1 MEETKLKNIYQS
13 IPAVMGKIK
22 AVEKDHINQM
32 QKYRFRSIDDVY
44 NACNK
49 AMADEKI
56 TIEPKY
62 SIICN
67 DLTKNDRG
75 GLVRSVVI
83 QGSYKI
89 IAEDGSFIEIST
101 IGEAIDHS
109 DKAFNK
115 AMSQAFKYA
124 LFQVFMI
131 PTEEEKDTEA
141 KDNPIPPKTQ
151 NAPKKE
157 EPKQDKTLENE
168 LNEETKINILKTKA
182 SEIMGKRG
190 IKKQDQK
197 KKVQEIRD
205 LLKFNKAVID
215 FSLRDWETVVRFLED
230 EK

>member
-1 MEETKLKNIYQS
+1 
-13 IPAVMGKIK
+13 
-22 AVEKDHINQM
+22 
-32 QKYRFRSIDDVY
+32 
-44 NACNK
+44 
-49 AMADEKI
+49 MADEKI